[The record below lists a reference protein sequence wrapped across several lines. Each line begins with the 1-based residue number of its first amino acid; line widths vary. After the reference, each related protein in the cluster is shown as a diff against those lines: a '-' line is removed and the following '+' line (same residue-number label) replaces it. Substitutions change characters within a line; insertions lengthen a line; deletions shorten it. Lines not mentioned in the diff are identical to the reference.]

1 MAISVSF
8 LCSVMEAALLSI
20 TPSYIAQL
28 EDKKPKLYKQVSNLK
43 QNIDN
48 PLAAILS
55 LNTIAHT
62 VGATGVGA
70 QVADMY
76 GQSYIGLASGVM
88 TIAILVLSEILP
100 KSIGAKY
107 WKKLIPSM
115 VVTLHIMMFLLAPFL
130 WVSKLITRWFDSSGE
145 ESDIKDEI
153 KALAKMGRDE
163 KIIDENKY
171 RVIANVV
178 NLQEVKVKD
187 IMTPR
192 IVVHS
197 VPPRMTIKAFDQFI
211 STSPFSRFPIIDEQ
225 QQLFLGYIHKSSS
238 YKAKD
243 DELVDDYA
251 RPMRSYS
258 TEARLEDVLSKMI
271 DDRNHMALVIDQFE
285 NWAGIVTLEDIIE
298 TILGKEI
305 VDETDQVP
313 DMRLYAKIKWKKKEN
328 SAALK
333 RPANNGR
340 PPSPGGFFICTTKGQ
355 AVKRAPATTLIRSTQ
370 SDRRPRWAKQKIRSG
385 AKTSKRIFTLR
396 REFSNKTRRKSW
408 KNC

>member
-1 MAISVSF
+1 MTLLIFFAVMAISVSF

-115 VVTLHIMMFLLAPFL
+115 VVTLRIMMFLLAPFL

-313 DMRLYAKIKWKKKEN
+313 DMRLYAKIKWKKKRE
-328 SAALK
+328 LRGIK
-333 RPANNGR
+333 T
-340 PPSPGGFFICTTKGQ
+340 PG
-355 AVKRAPATTLIRSTQ
+355 
-370 SDRRPRWAKQKIRSG
+370 
-385 AKTSKRIFTLR
+385 
-396 REFSNKTRRKSW
+396 E
-408 KNC
+408 

>member
-130 WVSKLITRWFDSSGE
+130 WVSQLITRWFDSSGE

-313 DMRLYAKIKWKKKEN
+313 DMRLYAKIKWKKKRE
-328 SAALK
+328 LRGIK
-333 RPANNGR
+333 T
-340 PPSPGGFFICTTKGQ
+340 PG
-355 AVKRAPATTLIRSTQ
+355 
-370 SDRRPRWAKQKIRSG
+370 
-385 AKTSKRIFTLR
+385 
-396 REFSNKTRRKSW
+396 E
-408 KNC
+408 

>member
-1 MAISVSF
+1 M
-8 LCSVMEAALLSI
+8 
-20 TPSYIAQL
+20 
-28 EDKKPKLYKQVSNLK
+28 
-43 QNIDN
+43 
-48 PLAAILS
+48 
-55 LNTIAHT
+55 
-62 VGATGVGA
+62 
-70 QVADMY
+70 
-76 GQSYIGLASGVM
+76 
-88 TIAILVLSEILP
+88 
-100 KSIGAKY
+100 
-107 WKKLIPSM
+107 
-115 VVTLHIMMFLLAPFL
+115 

-313 DMRLYAKIKWKKKEN
+313 DMRLYAKIKWKKKRELRGIKN
-328 SAALK
+328 ARRITAGLPLREAFSYAQLK
-333 RPANNGR
+333 VR
-340 PPSPGGFFICTTKGQ
+340 
-355 AVKRAPATTLIRSTQ
+355 L
-370 SDRRPRWAKQKIRSG
+370 
-385 AKTSKRIFTLR
+385 
-396 REFSNKTRRKSW
+396 
-408 KNC
+408 

>member
-1 MAISVSF
+1 MTLLIFFAVMAIAVSF

-115 VVTLHIMMFLLAPFL
+115 VVTLRIMMFLLAPFL

-313 DMRLYAKIKWKKKEN
+313 DMRLYAKIKWKKKRE
-328 SAALK
+328 LRGIK
-333 RPANNGR
+333 T
-340 PPSPGGFFICTTKGQ
+340 PG
-355 AVKRAPATTLIRSTQ
+355 
-370 SDRRPRWAKQKIRSG
+370 
-385 AKTSKRIFTLR
+385 
-396 REFSNKTRRKSW
+396 E
-408 KNC
+408 

>member
-1 MAISVSF
+1 MTLLIFFAVMAISVSF

-130 WVSKLITRWFDSSGE
+130 WVSQLITRWFDSSGE

-197 VPPRMTIKAFDQFI
+197 VPPRLTSLFQLRLFPDFRLLTNSSSCFWAI
-211 STSPFSRFPIIDEQ
+211 ST
-225 QQLFLGYIHKSSS
+225 
-238 YKAKD
+238 
-243 DELVDDYA
+243 
-251 RPMRSYS
+251 
-258 TEARLEDVLSKMI
+258 
-271 DDRNHMALVIDQFE
+271 N
-285 NWAGIVTLEDIIE
+285 
-298 TILGKEI
+298 
-305 VDETDQVP
+305 
-313 DMRLYAKIKWKKKEN
+313 
-328 SAALK
+328 
-333 RPANNGR
+333 
-340 PPSPGGFFICTTKGQ
+340 Q
-355 AVKRAPATTLIRSTQ
+355 ALIRPKTTSLSTTMRGRCAVIQ
-370 SDRRPRWAKQKIRSG
+370 PKPDW
-385 AKTSKRIFTLR
+385 KTFFPK
-396 REFSNKTRRKSW
+396 
-408 KNC
+408 